1 MCPPGS
7 ALVVS
12 HTAPPMSQ
20 RMKGVKKRKKEGEE
34 LVEGYARRE
43 RYGVV
48 EGNEGRVSKRTVEEV
63 AFLDAKLAYAGAE
76 PEEGEAED
84 GAE

>member
-1 MCPPGS
+1 
-7 ALVVS
+7 
-12 HTAPPMSQ
+12 
-20 RMKGVKKRKKEGEE
+20 
-34 LVEGYARRE
+34 
-43 RYGVV
+43 VV

-84 GAE
+84 GAEQGHGCRSIGRRSVKC